1 MASTVQGGPVTKS
14 LSRNNDGHR
23 EYTVVHRVETDA
35 FDDGPQI
42 VMDTPGLPAI
52 GAVWN
57 FGNDSD
63 VWAFAHPDME
73 VTIADEQEGDPTK
86 HWLVEQKFST
96 KPLEREQATAIENP
110 LTEPFG
116 ISGSFNPRQIEATRD
131 RFGNSILHSNK
142 RRVRGASVTFDD
154 GAHTVKIDQNVLLLG
169 LDTFSQ
175 LINTVNATPM
185 WGLPARRIKLSNV
198 TWSRKF
204 FKISSRYY
212 TRSFHF
218 DVNFLGFDRSA
229 LDEGDVVLKGKWV
242 NGKWVLVNVD
252 KEGNPPDPSN
262 PAHYIRAIDLA
273 ANETRM
279 LLDGTGKP
287 LNNVTATEDDFVS
300 QTIEYY
306 GESNFFVL
314 GIPATF

>member
-1 MASTVQGGPVTKS
+1 MSASIQGGPVTKS
-14 LSRNNDGHR
+14 LSRDNNGHR
-23 EYTVVHRVETDA
+23 EYTVSHRVETDD

-42 VMDTPGLPAI
+42 VMDTPGLPVI

-63 VWAFAHPDME
+63 VWAFAHPEME
-73 VTIADEQEGDPTK
+73 ITIADERKGDPTK
-86 HWLVEQKFST
+86 HWEVEQKFST
-96 KPLEREQATAIENP
+96 KPLERDQSTAIENP

-175 LINTVNATPM
+175 MINTVNDSPM
-185 WGLPARRIKLSNV
+185 WGLGARRIKLSNV
-198 TWSRKF
+198 TWERKF

-218 DVNFLGFDRSA
+218 DVNFLGFDRIV
-229 LDEGDVVLKGKWV
+229 LDEGDYVLRGKWI
-242 NGKWVLVNVD
+242 NGVWTLSNI
-252 KEGNPPDPSN
+252 GGSPPDPTN
-262 PAHYIRAIDLA
+262 PAHYIRSIDVEG
-273 ANETRM
+273 NEAHM

-306 GESNFFVL
+306 QESNFWVL
-314 GIPATF
+314 GIPSTF